1 MFNKEIKEGNKITAQ
16 NKILS
21 ELTKHHLKMI
31 QMELLEMKT
40 VITEM
45 TNLIDKSNSR
55 LTEMRR

>member
-1 MFNKEIKEGNKITAQ
+1 MFNKEIKEGNKIMAQ
-16 NKILS
+16 NKRLS

-40 VITEM
+40 GITEM

-55 LTEMRR
+55 LTEMKR

>member
-1 MFNKEIKEGNKITAQ
+1 MFNQEIKEGNKITAQ
-16 NKILS
+16 NKRLS
-21 ELTKHHLKMI
+21 ELTKHHLEMI

-55 LTEMRR
+55 LTKMRR

>member
-1 MFNKEIKEGNKITAQ
+1 MAQ
-16 NKILS
+16 NKRLS
-21 ELTKHHLKMI
+21 ELSKHHLKMI

-55 LTEMRR
+55 LTEMKR

>member
-1 MFNKEIKEGNKITAQ
+1 MFNKEIKEGNKIMAQ
-16 NKILS
+16 NKRLS

-55 LTEMRR
+55 LTEMKR